1 MAKNRIVFSDDFIL
15 KDQRIGIGTADPK
28 ESLDVVGNATIS
40 QNLYIGNSIGIGT
53 TSPKSDFDVNGTL
66 RVSGVSTFSNDV
78 NIFSSLNGN
87 PIGKFN
93 DGGSVELYNDGS
105 KKFETTGVGVSIF
118 NGTSDTATIQGPANL
133 IIDPMPVGVGTT
145 SGVVRIKGDLYVD
158 GTETI
163 INSTTIELADF
174 IVGIASTAT
183 SDILA
188 DGAGIKIGPDNTFL
202 YEYNGGTDP
211 SLKSSENLNVASGKA
226 YQIDQTEVLSAT
238 TLGTGVT
245 NSSLKT
251 LGTLAQSLDLESGN
265 TYKINNT
272 DVLSSTTLGSGVTA
286 SSLTSLGTLI
296 EDLDIESGKV
306 YKINNTEVLSSTTLG
321 SGVTASSL
329 TGLGT
334 LAQSLD
340 LESGNTYKID
350 NTEVLSSTTLGSGVT
365 QSSLTGVGTL
375 TTLSVSGDVSVADK
389 IVHTGDTD
397 TAIRFPS
404 ENTFAI
410 ETGGQERIRVTG
422 VGSFGIGTTDPT
434 TSLDINGSIRI
445 RGVFYDELNHP
456 GGAGQVL
463 SATGTGVTWTGF
475 SEISVGNADTLDN
488 LDSTDFLRSN
498 VDDTKTG
505 ITTFEGLVDI
515 DANVDIQE
523 TLTVGQ
529 GVTVTG
535 ISTFNDNVDINANVD
550 IQETLTVGQG
560 VTVTGI
566 STFAS
571 NVDINANVDIQD
583 SLVVGGGLTVT
594 GVSTFAS
601 NLDINA
607 NVDIQE
613 TLTVGQGV
621 TVTGISTFNSNVDIN
636 ANVDIQETLTVGQG
650 VTVTGISTF
659 NSNVDINANVDIQ
672 DSLVV
677 GGGLTVTGVS
687 TFASNV
693 DINANVDIQDSLVV
707 GGGLTVTGIST
718 FNSNVDIDAN
728 VDIQDSLVVGQG
740 VTVTGI
746 STFNSNVDINANVD
760 IRDTLT
766 VGQGVTVTGIS
777 TFNDNVD
784 INANVDI
791 RDTLTVGQG
800 VTVTGIST
808 FNSNVDID
816 ANVDI
821 QDSLVVGGGLTVT
834 GVSTFASN
842 VDINANV
849 DIRDTLTVGQGVT
862 VTGISTFNSNVDIRD
877 NLIVS
882 GVSTISIADTTSYDP
897 ANGPVS
903 PTGSDVLTLINTDQ
917 TTDGYTGIYF
927 QHKTNNVAWG
937 RMALQGNFFGSP
949 QHAFVFTMRGG
960 SGLSNNEKFR
970 IGNTGT
976 ISFKGDTDTY
986 ITGDGSD
993 SIQIYTNSLE
1003 RVGIDSL
1010 GKVGIGTDSPTQLLD
1025 VNGDLRLR
1033 GGLYDSGINTTGT
1046 SAQSLV
1052 STGAGVSWK
1061 DSNTIA
1067 SGQEIFAP
1075 ASGTPY
1081 YITATNVTSG
1091 IASAAFNDSTIVIKD
1106 SNVGIGT
1113 TIPTQTLDVNGTATV
1128 RDSLSIGTTTPTAK
1142 LTIDVGTGTTAIDVQ
1157 GSAGQLFSV
1166 TNNLT
1171 SGSIF
1176 SVNDVS
1182 GIPSIDVDADGT
1194 IQLAPFGSTEN
1205 VGVGIT
1211 NPSQKL
1217 DVNGGIRLRG
1227 ALYDFGGNAGGI
1239 NQSLVSTGTGVTW
1252 STMTLA
1258 AAGQQIYE
1266 EEAST
1271 AYYLVGTKI
1280 TPSLTGIG
1288 TAGFASDTVV
1298 LKDSKIGIGTDS
1310 PTEKLDVGG
1319 NIKILSNGNGASAS
1333 SYELLFYGTTSGS
1346 VQRKHAKIQS
1356 SPWADNTNGGELKFF
1371 TNTSGNVITE
1381 RMRIDG
1387 EGNVGIGT
1395 DNPQYKLQVL
1405 GDFAATTKSFVIPH
1419 PTKPGMTLRH
1429 GNLEG
1434 PENAVYV
1441 RGKTTESIIKLPD
1454 YWTGLVDEETITVN
1468 LTPKNDYLHRVVNVS
1483 DNQVEIKAV
1492 DGEIDCYFMIL
1503 GERKDVAKLEV
1514 EF

>member
-15 KDQRIGIGTADPK
+15 KNQKIGIGTSDPK

-40 QNLYIGNSIGIGT
+40 QNLYVGNSIGIGT

-66 RVSGVSTFSNDV
+66 SVSGVSTFSNDV
-78 NIFSSLNGN
+78 NILSSINGN

-93 DGGSVELYNDGS
+93 DGGNVELYNNGS
-105 KKFETTGVGVSIF
+105 KKFETTGIGVSVY
-118 NGTSDTATIQGPANL
+118 NGSSDTATIEGPGNL

-145 SGVVRIKGDLYVD
+145 SGVVRIRGDLYVD

-183 SDILA
+183 TDMLA

-202 YEYNGGTDP
+202 YEYNGGTNP
-211 SLKSSENLNVASGKA
+211 SLKSSENLNV
-226 YQIDQTEVLSAT
+226 
-238 TLGTGVT
+238 
-245 NSSLKT
+245 
-251 LGTLAQSLDLESGN
+251 
-265 TYKINNT
+265 
-272 DVLSSTTLGSGVTA
+272 
-286 SSLTSLGTLI
+286 
-296 EDLDIESGKV
+296 ESGKV
-306 YKINNTEVLSSTTLG
+306 Y
-321 SGVTASSL
+321 
-329 TGLGT
+329 
-334 LAQSLD
+334 Q
-340 LESGNTYKID
+340 ID
-350 NTEVLSSTTLGSGVT
+350 QTEVLSSTTLGSGVT
-365 QSSLTGVGTL
+365 QSSLTGVGIL
-375 TTLSVSGDVSVADK
+375 TALSVSGDVSVTDK

-404 ENTFAI
+404 DNTFTI
-410 ETGGQERIRVTG
+410 ETNGQERLRVTG
-422 VGSFGIGTTDPT
+422 IATQSVGIGTTDPT
-434 TSLDINGSIRI
+434 ALLDIAGSIRI

-456 GGAGQVL
+456 GGANQVL

-475 SEISVGNADTLDN
+475 SDISVGDASTLDN
-488 LDSTDFLRSN
+488 LDSTQFLRSDEN
-498 VDDTKTG
+498 DTKSG
-505 ITTFEGLVDI
+505 ITTFQALVDI
-515 DANVDIQE
+515 DAN
-523 TLTVGQ
+523 L
-529 GVTVTG
+529 
-535 ISTFNDNVDINANVD
+535 
-550 IQETLTVGQG
+550 
-560 VTVTGI
+560 
-566 STFAS
+566 
-571 NVDINANVDIQD
+571 
-583 SLVVGGGLTVT
+583 
-594 GVSTFAS
+594 
-601 NLDINA
+601 
-607 NVDIQE
+607 
-613 TLTVGQGV
+613 
-621 TVTGISTFNSNVDIN
+621 
-636 ANVDIQETLTVGQG
+636 
-650 VTVTGISTF
+650 
-659 NSNVDINANVDIQ
+659 
-672 DSLVV
+672 
-677 GGGLTVTGVS
+677 
-687 TFASNV
+687 
-693 DINANVDIQDSLVV
+693 
-707 GGGLTVTGIST
+707 
-718 FNSNVDIDAN
+718 
-728 VDIQDSLVVGQG
+728 
-740 VTVTGI
+740 
-746 STFNSNVDINANVD
+746 
-760 IRDTLT
+760 
-766 VGQGVTVTGIS
+766 
-777 TFNDNVD
+777 
-784 INANVDI
+784 DI

-821 QDSLVVGGGLTVT
+821 RDTLTVGQGVTIT
-834 GVSTFASN
+834 GISTFNSN
-842 VDINANV
+842 VDVDANV

-1052 STGAGVSWK
+1052 STGDGVSWK

-1205 VGVGIT
+1205 VGIGTT

-1298 LKDSKIGIGTDS
+1298 LKDSKIGIGSDS
-1310 PTEKLDVGG
+1310 PAEKLDVGG

-1333 SYELLFYGTTSGS
+1333 SYELLFYGT
-1346 VQRKHAKIQS
+1346 
-1356 SPWADNTNGGELKFF
+1356 
-1371 TNTSGNVITE
+1371 
-1381 RMRIDG
+1381 
-1387 EGNVGIGT
+1387 
-1395 DNPQYKLQVL
+1395 
-1405 GDFAATTKSFVIPH
+1405 
-1419 PTKPGMTLRH
+1419 
-1429 GNLEG
+1429 
-1434 PENAVYV
+1434 
-1441 RGKTTESIIKLPD
+1441 
-1454 YWTGLVDEETITVN
+1454 
-1468 LTPKNDYLHRVVNVS
+1468 
-1483 DNQVEIKAV
+1483 
-1492 DGEIDCYFMIL
+1492 
-1503 GERKDVAKLEV
+1503 
-1514 EF
+1514 

>member
-535 ISTFNDNVDINANVD
+535 ISTFN
-550 IQETLTVGQG
+550 
-560 VTVTGI
+560 
-566 STFAS
+566 
-571 NVDINANVDIQD
+571 
-583 SLVVGGGLTVT
+583 
-594 GVSTFAS
+594 
-601 NLDINA
+601 
-607 NVDIQE
+607 
-613 TLTVGQGV
+613 
-621 TVTGISTFNSNVDIN
+621 
-636 ANVDIQETLTVGQG
+636 
-650 VTVTGISTF
+650 
-659 NSNVDINANVDIQ
+659 
-672 DSLVV
+672 
-677 GGGLTVTGVS
+677 
-687 TFASNV
+687 
-693 DINANVDIQDSLVV
+693 
-707 GGGLTVTGIST
+707 
-718 FNSNVDIDAN
+718 
-728 VDIQDSLVVGQG
+728 
-740 VTVTGI
+740 
-746 STFNSNVDINANVD
+746 
-760 IRDTLT
+760 
-766 VGQGVTVTGIS
+766 
-777 TFNDNVD
+777 
-784 INANVDI
+784 
-791 RDTLTVGQG
+791 
-800 VTVTGIST
+800 
-808 FNSNVDID
+808 
-816 ANVDI
+816 
-821 QDSLVVGGGLTVT
+821 
-834 GVSTFASN
+834 
-842 VDINANV
+842 
-849 DIRDTLTVGQGVT
+849 
-862 VTGISTFNSNVDIRD
+862 SNVDIRD

-1052 STGAGVSWK
+1052 STGDGVSWK

-1205 VGVGIT
+1205 VGIGTT

>member
-15 KDQRIGIGTADPK
+15 KDQQIGIGTADPK
-28 ESLDVVGNATIS
+28 ESLDVVGNAKIS

-53 TSPKSDFDVNGTL
+53 TSPKADFDVNGTL
-66 RVSGVSTFSNDV
+66 NVSGVSTFSNDV
-78 NIFSSLNGN
+78 NISSSLNGN

-202 YEYNGGTDP
+202 YEYNGGTNP

-523 TLTVGQ
+523 
-529 GVTVTG
+529 
-535 ISTFNDNVDINANVD
+535 
-550 IQETLTVGQG
+550 
-560 VTVTGI
+560 
-566 STFAS
+566 
-571 NVDINANVDIQD
+571 
-583 SLVVGGGLTVT
+583 
-594 GVSTFAS
+594 
-601 NLDINA
+601 
-607 NVDIQE
+607 
-613 TLTVGQGV
+613 
-621 TVTGISTFNSNVDIN
+621 
-636 ANVDIQETLTVGQG
+636 
-650 VTVTGISTF
+650 
-659 NSNVDINANVDIQ
+659 
-672 DSLVV
+672 
-677 GGGLTVTGVS
+677 
-687 TFASNV
+687 
-693 DINANVDIQDSLVV
+693 
-707 GGGLTVTGIST
+707 
-718 FNSNVDIDAN
+718 
-728 VDIQDSLVVGQG
+728 
-740 VTVTGI
+740 
-746 STFNSNVDINANVD
+746 
-760 IRDTLT
+760 TLT

-1205 VGVGIT
+1205 VGIGTT

>member
-145 SGVVRIKGDLYVD
+145 SGIVRIKGDLYVD

-183 SDILA
+183 SDMLA

-202 YEYNGGTDP
+202 YEYNGGTNP

-566 STFAS
+566 STF
-571 NVDINANVDIQD
+571 
-583 SLVVGGGLTVT
+583 
-594 GVSTFAS
+594 
-601 NLDINA
+601 
-607 NVDIQE
+607 
-613 TLTVGQGV
+613 
-621 TVTGISTFNSNVDIN
+621 NS
-636 ANVDIQETLTVGQG
+636 
-650 VTVTGISTF
+650 
-659 NSNVDINANVDIQ
+659 
-672 DSLVV
+672 
-677 GGGLTVTGVS
+677 
-687 TFASNV
+687 
-693 DINANVDIQDSLVV
+693 
-707 GGGLTVTGIST
+707 
-718 FNSNVDIDAN
+718 
-728 VDIQDSLVVGQG
+728 
-740 VTVTGI
+740 
-746 STFNSNVDINANVD
+746 
-760 IRDTLT
+760 
-766 VGQGVTVTGIS
+766 
-777 TFNDNVD
+777 NVD